1 MILGIKV
8 GPDKQSFL
16 DIAQANAPFA
26 EVWFNINRADDYN
39 DLFSEL
45 KRRRMQVGLH
55 FWGILNDGI
64 CAGFGYPDK
73 PILNQSAI
81 LVKKTIDI
89 AARNAFQYVNIHPGS
104 RAIVKMDLDRMDYP
118 YVSGPIPLP
127 QAQDIFLSEVSK
139 LHTYAH
145 NRGVILTVET
155 VSRLVVKT
163 DWYAPLSRQ
172 KPLDIY
178 QLPVASIQAAGDRGI
193 AVANDFVHTATDP
206 VSDNP
211 QDIWKF
217 LYDATQML
225 APVTRL
231 IHLGFLVPP
240 YNGTDFHDHLDNP
253 LFQTNQAIP
262 NKHQMIDLL
271 KFFQNRDDVWIL
283 VEPNG
288 RHVENYFLAQKI
300 LAEAMKN

>member
-8 GPDKQSFL
+8 GPDKQSLL
-16 DIAQANAPFA
+16 DLAQTNAPFA
-26 EVWFNINRADDYN
+26 EVWFNIARIDEYTE
-39 DLFSEL
+39 LFDAL
-45 KRRRMQVGLH
+45 KRRKMQVGLH

-73 PILNQSAI
+73 HILDQSTI

-89 AARNAFQYVNIHPGS
+89 AARNAFQYVNIHPGN
-104 RAIVKMDLDRMDYP
+104 RAIVKMDLDHMDYP
-118 YVSGPIPLP
+118 YVSDPVPLLQT
-127 QAQDIFLSEVSK
+127 QAVFLEHIAELDQYGKDHS
-139 LHTYAH
+139 
-145 NRGVILTVET
+145 VILTVET
-155 VSRLVVKT
+155 VSRLVPKI
-163 DWYAPLSRQ
+163 DWYNPASRR
-172 KPLDIY
+172 KPLCIY
-178 QLPVASIQAAGDRGI
+178 QLPVASIQAAADRGI
-193 AVANDFVHTATDP
+193 TIANDFVHTATDP
-206 VSDNP
+206 VSGNR

-217 LYDATQML
+217 LYATTKKL

-262 NKHQMIDLL
+262 NKYQMIELL
-271 KFFQNRDDVWIL
+271 KLFKNRDDVWIL